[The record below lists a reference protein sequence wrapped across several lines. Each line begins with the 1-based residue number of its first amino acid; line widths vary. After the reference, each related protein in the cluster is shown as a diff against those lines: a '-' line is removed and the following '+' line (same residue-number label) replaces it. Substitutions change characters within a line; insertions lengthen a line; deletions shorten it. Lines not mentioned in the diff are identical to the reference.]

1 MRAETQIKWWKLR
14 KENCC
19 VVFRE
24 ELRQVL
30 GGSEELLYGWLTTTE
45 VVRETVRKVF
55 CYLDRGR

>member
-1 MRAETQIKWWKLR
+1 M
-14 KENCC
+14 
-19 VVFRE
+19 VFRE